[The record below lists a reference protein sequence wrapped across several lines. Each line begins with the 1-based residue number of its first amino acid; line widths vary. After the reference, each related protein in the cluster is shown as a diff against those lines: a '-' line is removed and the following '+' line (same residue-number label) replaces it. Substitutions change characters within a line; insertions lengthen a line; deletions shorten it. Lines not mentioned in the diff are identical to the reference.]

1 MEEIK
6 VSIKNSASTNKN
18 AGKTHR
24 NKRPDKPDYKSHPSK
39 LHSKKPFLQKPRFQ
53 RYLKFLI
60 PILILAG
67 IGTYAVLNFTDI
79 FRDKSSQETPDSS
92 EQTKVTTFHIQKDV
106 PENFAKALEEELT
119 ALSENN
125 FNLKKSNNSSQ
136 ADIKVTVSTSSEV
149 QINSIEFYRVFAL
162 TKSWTNLG
170 YEPQKKITS
179 HSEYISAKTIELLQ
193 RDLLQGYELTKSPQ
207 DNTTENSQQ
216 EDLKLELLQELD
228 STRIIIP
235 VQNLN
240 PLEKSSWEDV
250 KYPLVIS
257 FAISAED
264 EDLIKEIRD
273 AVKDSGSKFQKF
285 IAENYYFNT
294 LPKPRDFTSIAKT
307 GTSVAGGPGWYLC
320 ERTKGL
326 SHATESVEDFL
337 ASADLTIVS
346 NESPFVE
353 GCIQDSGTMAFC
365 GKPNYIENLIRSGVD
380 IISLTG
386 NHMADYGRGAFINT
400 MKIYEQNE
408 MEFFGAGENLTQA
421 WNPLRVELD
430 NTRNDSIYMLG
441 YNKMGPSGVLAT
453 DNLAGTSYYDKDRLE
468 NAIQSVEN
476 ENQSNDN
483 ETNNGSSNSVWVDTH
498 LWPEY
503 GTTPTTEQQRL
514 SQEAVDF
521 GADIVIGVSSH
532 EIQPMTFY
540 NDKPIFYG
548 LGNFWFDQ
556 LLSEKSRQ
564 GVALKIQMYNNQIA
578 NIEIHPTYM
587 QDYCSV
593 ILLAG
598 DEKTQMLRY
607 LNDISKF

>member
-6 VSIKNSASTNKN
+6 TSIKTSTSTN
-18 AGKTHR
+18 TH
-24 NKRPDKPDYKSHPSK
+24 PYKSP
-39 LHSKKPFLQKPRFQ
+39 LT
-53 RYLKFLI
+53 RYLKFVI
-60 PILILAG
+60 PILIFAG
-67 IGTYAVLNFTDI
+67 IGTYVLLNFTDI
-79 FRDKSSQETPDSS
+79 FKDKSSQETSNSS
-92 EQTKVTTFHIQKDV
+92 EQTNVTTFHIQEDV

-125 FNLKKSNNSSQ
+125 FNLKKSANSSQ
-136 ADIKVTVSTSSEV
+136 VDIRVTVSTSSEV
-149 QINSIEFYRVFAL
+149 QTNLIEFYRVFAL

-170 YEPQKKITS
+170 YEPQKKIIS
-179 HSEYISAKTIELLQ
+179 HSEYVSAETIELLQ
-193 RDLLQGYELTKSPQ
+193 RELLQEYEFTKSPQ
-207 DNTTENSQQ
+207 DNTTENSQKD
-216 EDLKLELLQELD
+216 DLRLELLQELD
-228 STRIIIP
+228 STRIIVP
-235 VQNLN
+235 VQKLN
-240 PLEKSSWEDV
+240 PLEKSSWEES
-250 KYPLVIS
+250 KYPLVVT
-257 FAISAED
+257 FAIKAED
-264 EDLIKEIRD
+264 EELINEIRD
-273 AVKDSGSKFQKF
+273 AVKDSDSKFQKF
-285 IAENYYFNT
+285 LSENYYFNT

-326 SHATESVEDFL
+326 SHATDSVEDFL
-337 ASADLTIVS
+337 TSADLTIVS

-353 GCIQDSGTMAFC
+353 GCVQDSGTMAFC

-400 MKIYEQNE
+400 MKIYEQND

-421 WNPLRVELD
+421 WKPLRIELD
-430 NTRNDSIYMLG
+430 NTHNDLIYMLG

-453 DNLAGTSYYDKDRLE
+453 DNLAGTAYYDKDKLK
-468 NAIQSVEN
+468 NAIQSAEN

-483 ETNNGSSNSVWVDTH
+483 ETDRDTYNSIWVDTH

-564 GVALKIQMYNNQIA
+564 GVALRIQMYNNQIA

-593 ILLAG
+593 VLLAG

-607 LNDISKF
+607 LNDISNF